1 LLHWH
6 GDHGNPRKNLVK
18 NLDEVLNFT
27 ETALEIYNRD
37 IQINSFNADGF
48 TELMDN
54 IYLCGLTKLK
64 LMRIYQPVRLNNE
77 FYAVLQ
83 KQ

>member
-27 ETALEIYNRD
+27 ESAPEIYNRD